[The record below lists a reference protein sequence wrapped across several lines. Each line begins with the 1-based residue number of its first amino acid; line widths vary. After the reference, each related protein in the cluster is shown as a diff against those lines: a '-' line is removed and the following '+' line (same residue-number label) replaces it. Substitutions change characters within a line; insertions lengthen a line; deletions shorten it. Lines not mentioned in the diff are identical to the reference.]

1 MIQFK
6 TDAQRA
12 CYEKVR
18 QWLTETF
25 GYTVKAREEAPMFD
39 VATNL
44 AMGGSALAHV
54 IVHPWGDDD
63 ATVVVRA
70 YVVFDVEPTPELMH
84 FLLRANDDV
93 RYGAFGLDK
102 DDDIFFEHSIV
113 GSTLD
118 KEELL
123 ASVMAVLQTADS
135 YDDQIRQRWGGQR
148 ALDRIKGE

>member
-25 GYTVKAREEAPMFD
+25 GPTVRVRENAPVFD
-39 VATNL
+39 VWVNL
-44 AMGGSALAHV
+44 ALGGSALAHV
-54 IVHPWGDDD
+54 GVHPWGEDD

-70 YVVFDVEPTPELMH
+70 YVVTDVEITPELMH
-84 FLLRANDDV
+84 FLLRENDDM
-93 RYGAFGLDK
+93 RYGAFGLDE

-118 KEELL
+118 KEELM
-123 ASVMAVLQTADS
+123 ASVRAVLQTADK
-135 YDDQIRQRWGGQR
+135 YDDQIRQRWGGRR
-148 ALDRIKGE
+148 ALDRIKEE

>member
-1 MIQFK
+1 MIQFE

-18 QWLTETF
+18 QWLTEAF
-25 GYTVKAREEAPMFD
+25 GPTVRARENAPVFD
-39 VATNL
+39 VAVNL
-44 AMGGSALAHV
+44 ALGGSALAHV
-54 IVHPWGDDD
+54 SVQPWGEDD

-70 YVVFDVEPTPELMH
+70 YVVTDVEITPELMH
-84 FLLRANDDV
+84 FLLRENNIM

-118 KEELL
+118 KEELM
-123 ASVMAVLQTADS
+123 ASVMAVLQTADK
-135 YDDQIRQRWGGQR
+135 YDDQIRQRWGGRR
-148 ALDRIKGE
+148 ALDRIKEE